1 MKTTAARLMSVLA
14 FLVLSLAAYG
24 QDYSGKVGI
33 NTSQPNATL
42 DIKSKSANSSNTLE
56 GLVIPNVSKDKA
68 YQMTTN
74 TKTPLKE
81 STLIYVDNLSD
92 YSGADARVGD
102 ITEKGYYFWNGTKWV
117 RSASSVGNEW
127 TYAGRKNFISST
139 TGHEYQTDSIA
150 LTRSMPANTVLA
162 NTSLNKTLGVYSG
175 NLGVA
180 NYNTNNEFHSS
191 AVLGGDGALI
201 LNRGD
206 NAGSNSVMGYIDYN
220 YNNKGGYKIRTMGV
234 DYRNATSNPDGITG
248 AYRILSNYRDTSGNA
263 ISGGNFSL
271 LLSNVSNTFGNANA
285 TIRTDKNGYYFNPI
299 GIVKSDEVSNTVY
312 SETFVRTGKDNS
324 GNASKIRWSIN
335 KFMPGANWDVTTERL
350 QRTVDASPMGFID
363 FGISGDTPN
372 AAGGRDGLGFG
383 YGKNVF
389 AVIRENGNLGVGT
402 LDPSTRIEAI
412 GAIQSKSSG
421 SHSSTAINPGSL
433 EIFRDPNSTAISSP
447 NTMGYLDFKRE
458 TSVDAHARIA
468 AYVDTR
474 DRKIISFSKSDT
486 GNMVPGEVA
495 TPFYFDLTEG
505 KLGVGISTP
514 SEKLE
519 VVGNVMATGEVRSTA
534 ANGFRIAYNNKGV
547 IFRNDGDK
555 FLLMTSAD
563 QNGLGTLSTDRPLVY
578 EFTSKNL
585 LLQRDGTDGNVGI
598 GVLAP
603 SEKLEVNGGIKS
615 SSLAG
620 QGNRTLYADANGVI
634 KVGSTAYASAS
645 LWSDDVANNKVVLA
659 ANSNVTIDKT
669 SGELLA
675 GSFKGVNGATIFP
688 DYVFQKYYTGTSS
701 IKSDYSFKTLSQV
714 EDFVKANGHLPGYQS
729 AAEIKK
735 QGYIDLMATQLTNVE
750 KIEELYLHSIEQ
762 DKALKAKDAKIA
774 ELEARLQKLEALLV
788 K

>member
-1 MKTTAARLMSVLA
+1 MKATTTRLMSVLA
-14 FLVLSLAAYG
+14 FLVLSLATYG

-92 YSGADARVGD
+92 YSGADATVGD
-102 ITEKGYYFWNGTKWV
+102 IMEKGYYFWNGTKWV

-127 TYAGRKNFISST
+127 TYAGRKNSIGST
-139 TGHEYQTDSIA
+139 TGYEHQTDSIA

-162 NTSLNKTLGVYSG
+162 YNDLNKTLGVNSG
-175 NLGVA
+175 VLGVSS
-180 NYNTNNEFHSS
+180 YNPNKELRSYTE
-191 AVLGGDGALI
+191 VTGDGGLV
-201 LNRGD
+201 LYRGD
-206 NAGSNSVMGYIDYN
+206 KANSNAVMGYVDYK
-220 YNNKGGYKIRTMGV
+220 YDGAGYKIRTMGL

-248 AYRILSNYRDTSGNA
+248 AYQILSNYRDTSGNA

-271 LLSNVSNTFGNANA
+271 TLSNVANTFGNSNA
-285 TIRTDKNGYYFNPI
+285 TVRTDKNGYYFNPK

-312 SETFVRTGKDNS
+312 SETFVRTGMDNL

-350 QRTVDASPMGFID
+350 QRTVDVSPMGFID

-402 LDPSTRIEAI
+402 LDPSTKIEAV

-505 KLGVGISTP
+505 KLGIGISAP

-603 SEKLEVNGGIKS
+603 TEKLEV
-615 SSLAG
+615 AG
-620 QGNRTLYADANGVI
+620 KVKANTFI
-634 KVGSTAYASAS
+634 ATQTGS
-645 LWSDDVANNKVVLA
+645 V
-659 ANSNVTIDKT
+659 
-669 SGELLA
+669 
-675 GSFKGVNGATIFP
+675 FP

-701 IKSDYSFKTLSQV
+701 LKSDYSFKTLSQV
-714 EDFVKANGHLPGYQS
+714 EDFVKTNGHLPGYQS
-729 AAEIKK
+729 AEAIKK